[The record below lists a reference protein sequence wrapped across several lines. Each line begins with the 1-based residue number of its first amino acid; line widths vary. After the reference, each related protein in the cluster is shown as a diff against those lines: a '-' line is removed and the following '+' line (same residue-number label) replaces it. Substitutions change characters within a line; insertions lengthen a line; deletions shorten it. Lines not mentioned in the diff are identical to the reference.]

1 LSVTRVSFCATVE
14 GKTVNWV
21 IGLKV
26 MEGDGKV
33 EEGGDYGF
41 EVDQWFHLF
50 IIFV

>member
-26 MEGDGKV
+26 IEGDGKV
-33 EEGGDYGF
+33 DESCDEGF
-41 EVDQWFHLF
+41 EVD
-50 IIFV
+50 